1 MKARKMITL
10 LLAAL
15 MALSCFGAL
24 AEFTPIPVGQIG
36 GNGTREYVE
45 PPEGAWDEPYSE
57 IVNIRTVK
65 GQGSDLVF
73 EPGEDQ
79 SNNEWVRSWY
89 NDLGIEV
96 TYDWIDEGNTQYTQK
111 LNMTIATGD
120 LPDVFRCNYIQF
132 RQLMKAGLIQDLTE
146 VYNKYTSDRIR
157 GYEETDPDTIK
168 LTTVDGKIYG
178 IPIYYYG
185 MSGQLKTLLDRL
197 NPLYGTD
204 VRFTEVY
211 LIATSAESGNRTADR
226 TVAGV
231 QGWIDCFEGV
241 TLSDVIFAGGVN
253 DPGEISDHPELMR
266 KAYDTGRDI

>member
-1 MKARKMITL
+1 MSKRILVISSSLRKNSNSDILAVEFARGAEEAGNDVSFVSLSGKNIGFCNGCLTCNETHRCHIRDDVPAIMEKA
-10 LLAAL
+10 A
-15 MALSCFGAL
+15 
-24 AEFTPIPVGQIG
+24 
-36 GNGTREYVE
+36 
-45 PPEGAWDEPYSE
+45 D
-57 IVNIRTVK
+57 
-65 GQGSDLVF
+65 SDILVF
-73 EPGEDQ
+73 
-79 SNNEWVRSWY
+79 
-89 NDLGIEV
+89 
-96 TYDWIDEGNTQYTQK
+96 
-111 LNMTIATGD
+111 AT
-120 LPDVFRCNYIQF
+120 
-132 RQLMKAGLIQDLTE
+132 
-146 VYNKYTSDRIR
+146 
-157 GYEETDPDTIK
+157 
-168 LTTVDGKIYG
+168 
-178 IPIYYYG
+178 PIYYYG